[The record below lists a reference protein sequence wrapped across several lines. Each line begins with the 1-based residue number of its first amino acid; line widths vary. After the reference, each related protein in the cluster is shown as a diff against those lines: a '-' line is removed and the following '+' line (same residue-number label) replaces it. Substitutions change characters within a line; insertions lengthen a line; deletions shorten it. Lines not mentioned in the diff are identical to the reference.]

1 MTKDTLINTMNEDTS
16 ISSPQGHLVVLVHGL
31 FGKPQHMYPLKHS
44 IESHF
49 PSSEFTSHGID
60 VYAVHGNTGLQS
72 YDGVRIGGLRVVEE
86 IIQHIAVRE
95 SQTNVQFTKLSI
107 IGYSLGGIWARYAIG
122 ELYARGILKNSCA
135 DKNVADCPGTSIK
148 WKNKLEPILYT
159 SFATP
164 HLGSKFQGSKVRAKV
179 LNVLGSSLLGYS
191 GRDLFFGSNTQYG
204 LTAKTL
210 NASIS
215 SYEPSDTPENA
226 ETSLQATN
234 SETPLL
240 EQLSKDVLDKPH
252 KYVLDNPS
260 KNRLDTNDD
269 TPILLQLADPDSPY
283 IKGLQLFE
291 KCIAYANAIND
302 RSVPFH
308 TAYMTD
314 CNPFK
319 KRGHVIKKMNFAAPV
334 DEAPEDL
341 AAQYKSGSFSVSQ
354 KNQVVDN
361 DTLLYPNTDSEGEEE
376 LKLYRPKRESRKRS
390 RESKQIASASANIWE
405 SPPIID
411 IKWSRYVA
419 DPSHLQDALP
429 HKSSDK
435 LLEETSKTETL
446 ENTVAVASPQ
456 TKHAHSKELVEIK
469 ERRRKYLAQRDRAVL
484 TYIFTVGP
492 IVFSFVFMATG
503 FATLSSIHRAW
514 RFNSEF
520 HIFEQKVQALED
532 GDADTI
538 EKAIRD
544 KYDDT
549 KADHSVGGDIAEA
562 TGKTVEAMASE
573 SVVSQKHTGGAEDDD
588 YAVSNTLEEE
598 DEHDNFSGRV
608 AEKKT
613 FDSPDKLPGVPL
625 FDESVPRL
633 RLTPQSLWIM
643 QNLNQH
649 IVWDKRIV
657 YLHQL
662 NTHAAIVNRL
672 CGKNSSF
679 VLSDTGNSGEKSKD
693 ANGVDNESPK
703 KKFGGQVIVDDYVR
717 SIIYLLTQ
725 DE

>member
-1 MTKDTLINTMNEDTS
+1 MTGDTLIDSTKDTLINTMNEDTPV
-16 ISSPQGHLVVLVHGL
+16 SSPQGHLIVLVHGL

-60 VYAVHGNTGLQS
+60 VYAVHGNAGLQS
-72 YDGVRIGGLRVVEE
+72 YDGVRIGGLRIVEE

-95 SQTNVQFTKLSI
+95 SQTNVHFTKLSI

-122 ELYARGILKNSCA
+122 ELYSRGILKNSCA
-135 DKNVADCPGTSIK
+135 NKNVADGPGTSIK

-191 GRDLFFGSNTQYG
+191 GRDLFFGPNTQYG
-204 LTAKTL
+204 LKARTL

-215 SYEPSDTPENA
+215 SYEPSNAPENA
-226 ETSLQATN
+226 DTSLPATN
-234 SETPLL
+234 SKTPLR
-240 EQLSKDVLDKPH
+240 EQSSKDVLDEPH

-260 KNRLDTNDD
+260 KNRLDTDDD
-269 TPILLQLADPDSPY
+269 TPILLQLADPDSSY

-291 KCIAYANAIND
+291 KCIAYANAVND

-334 DEAPEDL
+334 DETPEDL
-341 AAQYKSGSFSVSQ
+341 AAQYKSSNFSVSQ

-376 LKLYRPKRESRKRS
+376 LKLYRPKQKSRKRS
-390 RESKQIASASANIWE
+390 RESKQVTNASANMWE

-419 DPSHLQDALP
+419 DPSHLQDALH

-435 LLEETSKTETL
+435 LLKETCKTE
-446 ENTVAVASPQ
+446 V
-456 TKHAHSKELVEIK
+456 K
-469 ERRRKYLAQRDRAVL
+469 ERRRKYLALRDRVIL
-484 TYIFTVGP
+484 TFIFTVGP
-492 IVFSFVFMATG
+492 IVFSFVFMTTS

-514 RFNSEF
+514 QFNREF
-520 HIFEQKVQALED
+520 HLFEQKMQALED
-532 GDADTI
+532 GDADAI

-544 KYDDT
+544 KYNDT

-573 SVVSQKHTGGAEDDD
+573 SAVSQKHTGGAEDDD

-598 DEHDNFSGRV
+598 DEQDNFPDRV

-625 FDESVPRL
+625 FDKSVPRL

-643 QNLNQH
+643 KNLNQH

-657 YLHQL
+657 YLHQV

-672 CGKNSSF
+672 SGKNSSF
-679 VLSDTGNSGEKSKD
+679 VLSDTENSGEKSKD

-703 KKFGGQVIVDDYVR
+703 KKFGGQVIIEDYVR